1 MALMVVTERTTL
13 FLTVVTYV
21 LLGNRLTS
29 EKVFSIAQLFNT
41 IQLYMSIFF
50 PLAMSSYAE
59 AKVSVDRLEVGYIR
73 H

>member
-13 FLTVVTYV
+13 FLTVVTYA

-29 EKVFSIAQLFNT
+29 EKVFSMAQLFNT

-50 PLAMSSYAE
+50 PMAMTSWAE
-59 AKVSVDRLEVGYIR
+59 AKVSVDRLEVRICI